1 MKNYMGVLLVV
12 LSGTVALSGCGSL
25 TRNSML
31 DTAPKNEFQV
41 RNPEWGEVQQPDDVA
56 AESMAPASNVE
67 GPYGERRSDTV
78 DELVNVLNQLGLSH
92 QLVPGS
98 HLMVKI
104 NQKIQFDTGSAA
116 VSPDSRMWLSEI
128 GRFLARHDLV
138 NIVIDGHTDSTGG
151 EALND
156 KLSQR
161 RAIQVKEQFLKQHVS
176 PGAVY
181 TRGYGEYMPE
191 CSNKSAS
198 GKACN
203 RRAELTL
210 IIDRN

>member
-1 MKNYMGVLLVV
+1 MKNYMGMLLVV
-12 LSGTVALSGCGSL
+12 LSGTVALSGCGTL
-25 TRNSML
+25 VQNSML

-41 RNPEWGEVQQPDDVA
+41 RNPEWGEVQQRADVA

-67 GPYGERRSDTV
+67 GPYGEKRSDTI

-92 QLVPGS
+92 QLVPGK

-104 NQKIQFDTGSAA
+104 DQRIQFDTGSST
-116 VSPDSRMWLSEI
+116 VSTDSRRWLSQI
-128 GRFLARHDLV
+128 GKFLARHDLV

-151 EALND
+151 KALND
-156 KLSQR
+156 ELSQQ
-161 RAIQVKEQFLKQHVS
+161 RAMQVKEQFLKQHVS

-191 CSNKSAS
+191 CSNRSAR